1 MHGILTVYLHFGCF
15 ELVDVIKHTG
25 SFRLCCVGTLRMAL
39 MLFPELLDSQL
50 HQNEGFN
57 DVALKWLNNVENVW
71 FAGVFGYLMINFLE
85 KVSYCSIQD
94 GKEGENKNRT
104 WKIGHFWCLN

>member
-1 MHGILTVYLHFGCF
+1 MHAQSDLREQSPCKKPIHLNVSAITYCHWLLLIE

-57 DVALKWLNNVENVW
+57 DAALKWLKT
-71 FAGVFGYLMINFLE
+71 FGL
-85 KVSYCSIQD
+85 Q
-94 GKEGENKNRT
+94 G
-104 WKIGHFWCLN
+104 CLDI

>member
-1 MHGILTVYLHFGCF
+1 
-15 ELVDVIKHTG
+15 
-25 SFRLCCVGTLRMAL
+25 

-57 DVALKWLNNVENVW
+57 DAALKWLKTFGLQD

-85 KVSYCSIQD
+85 KVS
-94 GKEGENKNRT
+94 
-104 WKIGHFWCLN
+104 